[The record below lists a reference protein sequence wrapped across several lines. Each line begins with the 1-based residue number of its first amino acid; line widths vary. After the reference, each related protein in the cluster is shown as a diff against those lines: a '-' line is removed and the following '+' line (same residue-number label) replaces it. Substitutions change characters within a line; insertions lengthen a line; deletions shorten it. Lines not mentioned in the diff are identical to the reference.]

1 MRSPRLG
8 ELERRWPGLERVGEE
23 EDEEEVEKERGPRSA
38 TDFAPWRG
46 GLEKGNEEWHKQKKT
61 RRPART
67 SRIGAGAPAPR
78 RSGGWTQ
85 RCESH
90 PRPGPLGGPPRC
102 QEAIGGGRAWQK
114 GCVVKHY
121 PV

>member
-8 ELERRWPGLERVGEE
+8 ELERRWPGLERVEG
-23 EDEEEVEKERGPRSA
+23 
-38 TDFAPWRG
+38 G